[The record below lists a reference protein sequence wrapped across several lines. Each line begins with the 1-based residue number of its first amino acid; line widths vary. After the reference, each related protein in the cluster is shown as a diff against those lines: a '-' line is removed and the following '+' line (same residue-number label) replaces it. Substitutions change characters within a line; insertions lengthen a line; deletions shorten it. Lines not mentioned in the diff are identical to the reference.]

1 MANTP
6 EANKTVP
13 DVQALFPWSEDT
25 MQFAEQAYR
34 SWLRGAETVQSQAM
48 EYWNVGVQKS
58 IDAMNEIAQCQT
70 AAEAFGVQTRLATEA
85 MQGLIAGSQKVV
97 EHLTELTRT
106 QWAIAEAEAAIV
118 AREVGGNGNG
128 ETTAPRSSRRRS

>member
-13 DVQALFPWSEDT
+13 DVQTLFPWSEDT
-25 MQFAEQAYR
+25 MQFAERAYR
-34 SWLRGAETVQSQAM
+34 SWLRGAETVQSQAI
-48 EYWNVGVQKS
+48 EYWNVGMQKS

-85 MQGLIAGSQKVV
+85 MQGLIAEGQKVV
-97 EHLTELTRT
+97 EQLTALTQT
-106 QWAIAEAEAAIV
+106 PWPTD
-118 AREVGGNGNG
+118 GNGKGHGNG
-128 ETTAPRSSRRRS
+128 EATATRSSRRRS

>member
-13 DVQALFPWSEDT
+13 DVQELFPWGEDT
-25 MQFAEQAYR
+25 MQFAERAYR
-34 SWLRGAETVQSQAM
+34 SWLRGAETVQSQAI
-48 EYWNVGVQKS
+48 EYWNVGMQKS

-85 MQGLIAGSQKVV
+85 MQGFIAGGQKVV
-97 EHLTELTRT
+97 EQLAVISGTP
-106 QWAIAEAEAAIV
+106 WAATVLGEQADEP
-118 AREVGGNGNG
+118 RHGNGNG
-128 ETTAPRSSRRRS
+128 SATAPRSSRRRS